1 MVLTREDYTIGWIS
15 ALPVELAAARAL
27 LDEKHDDLPLEP
39 NDTNVYTLGRI
50 GRHNVVIAC
59 LPVGLYGLSEAASV
73 ARDLLR
79 SFPSVRFGLLVG
91 IGGGVPSAG
100 DIRLGDVVV
109 SQPGP
114 RHGNCIARKL
124 IC

>member
-15 ALPVELAAARAL
+15 ALTVKLAAAQAL
-27 LDEKHDDLPLEP
+27 LDEEHDELPPEP
-39 NDTNVYTLGRI
+39 NDTNSYTLGRI
-50 GRHNVVIAC
+50 GKHNVVIAC
-59 LPVGLYGLSEAASV
+59 LPAGLHGLSSAASV

-79 SFPSVRFGLLVG
+79 SFPNVRFGLLVG

-100 DIRLGDVVV
+100 DVRLGDVVV

-114 RHGNCIARKL
+114 RHGNCLTKK
-124 IC
+124 